1 MRRKQYCP
9 KCGEVLKG
17 DYRPK
22 KKVLV
27 VDPVYDVND
36 KFNYDKLGFLRGFV
50 KHYKHT
56 EVTPAEIFNYLENLV

>member
-1 MRRKQYCP
+1 M
-9 KCGEVLKG
+9 
-17 DYRPK
+17 
-22 KKVLV
+22 LV

-56 EVTPAEIFNYLENLV
+56 GKQSSDIQLLRKLSFKFTKFAFVL